1 MYPEICRI
9 GPFTVYSYGLMLVV
23 AFAVSSFLAGRQAK
37 REGID
42 PEKIFNLSLVVFI
55 FGVIGA
61 RIFYVAENIGYYAKN
76 PLESIM
82 LQHGGLSWFGGLLL
96 GFILGVAYLKKNKLA
111 VYKICDFVIPY
122 VALGQAI
129 GRIGCFLNGCCYGK
143 VWAQMLIPTQLYS
156 SLALLAIFVI
166 LRLLQ
171 ERPHWT
177 GQIFFTYL
185 LLYSV
190 KRFLIEFWRGD
201 NPAVLF
207 HLSLFQI
214 ISIAVFCLSLIKLL
228 RCRNIR

>member
-82 LQHGGLSWFGGLLL
+82 LQHGGLSWFGG
-96 GFILGVAYLKKNKLA
+96 
-111 VYKICDFVIPY
+111 
-122 VALGQAI
+122 
-129 GRIGCFLNGCCYGK
+129 
-143 VWAQMLIPTQLYS
+143 
-156 SLALLAIFVI
+156 
-166 LRLLQ
+166 
-171 ERPHWT
+171 
-177 GQIFFTYL
+177 
-185 LLYSV
+185 
-190 KRFLIEFWRGD
+190 
-201 NPAVLF
+201 
-207 HLSLFQI
+207 
-214 ISIAVFCLSLIKLL
+214 
-228 RCRNIR
+228 